1 MAFLYVSSYASGQ
14 CSNRAGEVVGF
25 NICAYNAK
33 HYVQNTGI
41 EEQQILFLTFLKNFR
56 TLKTKLHGFLQN
68 SARPKKVCEKTSET
82 SAGQRSL
89 GGV

>member
-1 MAFLYVSSYASGQ
+1 MSDRMPVVNVSMP
-14 CSNRAGEVVGF
+14 AGEIEDSTSV
-25 NICAYNAK
+25 AYNAK
-33 HYVQNTGI
+33 
-41 EEQQILFLTFLKNFR
+41 ILNIMPR
-56 TLKTKLHGFLQN
+56 TSSLKTELHGFSQN